1 MSKYQAKSFKNSA
14 FYAIRGLRVAFR
26 TQRNVKKHFNIM
38 LVMFLI
44 AIILKFDCLNFAI
57 LFLASLTVI
66 VTELFN
72 SAIEFTLDAYY
83 KNKFSNL
90 VKMAKDISAG
100 AVLLAACTNALVFAL
115 LIIDKIL
122 KNGLHFLT

>member
-1 MSKYQAKSFKNSA
+1 
-14 FYAIRGLRVAFR
+14 
-26 TQRNVKKHFNIM
+26 
-38 LVMFLI
+38 MFLI
-44 AIILKFDCLNFAI
+44 AIILKFDCLHFAI

>member
-1 MSKYQAKSFKNSA
+1 MSKYQAKSFKHSA

-38 LVMFLI
+38 LVMSLI
-44 AIILKFDCLNFAI
+44 AFFLRFDFLHYAI

-72 SAIEFTLDAYY
+72 SAIEYTLDAYY

-100 AVLLAACTNALVFAL
+100 AVLLAACANAIVFICL
-115 LIIDKIL
+115 SIDIIL
-122 KNGLHFLT
+122 KNGLHFLI

>member
-26 TQRNVKKHFNIM
+26 TQRNVKKHLGIM
-38 LVMFLI
+38 LAMLFI
-44 AIILKFDCLNFAI
+44 AIVLKFDFLHLAI
-57 LFLASLTVI
+57 FFLASFTVI

-100 AVLLAACTNALVFAL
+100 AVLLAACANALVFVL
-115 LIIDKIL
+115 LIIDVIL
-122 KNGLHFLT
+122 